1 MESQELVRRAWGELE
16 PHLIEQGFELVEL
29 EFAQQGGRGVLR
41 LYVDRSGGVTI
52 DDCVAVSQ
60 LLGPVLDAAE
70 FISDSYVLEVSSP
83 GIDRPLRKP
92 EDFQRFAGERVVLK
106 SQLPVNGRKKFK
118 GVLQGVMDGAVRV
131 ACDGQEYAIAIE
143 NVQRAN
149 LDR

>member
-1 MESQELVRRAWGELE
+1 VETRELVRRVWSELE

-29 EFAQQGGRGVLR
+29 EFAAQGGRGVLR

-70 FISDSYVLEVSSP
+70 YISDSYVLEVSSP

-92 EDFQRFAGERVVLK
+92 EDFQRFSGERVVLK
-106 SQLPVNGRKKFK
+106 SAMPVNGRKKFK
-118 GVLQGVMDGAVRV
+118 GILRGISDGAVSV
-131 ACDGQEYAIAIE
+131 ECDGQTYAIAIE

>member
-1 MESQELVRRAWGELE
+1 MESRELVRRAWGELE

-29 EFAQQGGRGVLR
+29 EFAQQGGCGVLR

-70 FISDSYVLEVSSP
+70 FYSDSYVLEVSSP

-92 EDFQRFAGERVVLK
+92 EDFQRFAGEKLVLK
-106 SQLPVNGRKKFK
+106 SQAPVNGRKKFK
-118 GVLQGVMDGAVRV
+118 GVLLGVQDDAVRV
-131 ACDGQEYAIAIE
+131 ECDGQEYAIAIE

>member
-1 MESQELVRRAWGELE
+1 MESRELVRRAWAELE

-41 LYVDRSGGVTI
+41 LFVDRSGGVTI

-60 LLGPVLDAAE
+60 LLGPVLDAAD
-70 FISDSYVLEVSSP
+70 FISDSFVLEVSSP
-83 GIDRPLRKP
+83 GIDRPVRKP
-92 EDFQRFAGERVVLK
+92 EDFQRFAGEKVVMK

-118 GVLQGVMDGAVRV
+118 GVLLGVSDGAVRV
-131 ACDGQEYAIAIE
+131 ECDGQEYAIAIE

>member
-1 MESQELVRRAWGELE
+1 MESRELVRRAWAELE
-16 PHLIEQGFELVEL
+16 PHLVEQGFELVEL

-41 LYVDRSGGVTI
+41 LFVDRSGGVTI

-60 LLGPVLDAAE
+60 LLGPVLDAAD
-70 FISDSYVLEVSSP
+70 FISDSFVLEVSSP
-83 GIDRPLRKP
+83 GVDRPVRKP
-92 EDFQRFAGERVVLK
+92 EDFQRFAGEKVIMK

-118 GVLQGVMDGAVRV
+118 GVLQGVSDGAVRV
-131 ACDGQEYAIAIE
+131 VCDGQEYAIAIE